1 MAAGRCGSI
10 ALCCHFIEI
19 RQLLT
24 ARLLDT
30 VGKFWY
36 IAGMFS
42 LLSDKLDDAFR
53 KMRGLSKISESNIK
67 GALRDV
73 RMALLDA
80 DVEYSVAREFI
91 AHVKEE
97 AMGEKVLKSVK
108 PGEQIVK
115 IFRDQLADLLGGDA
129 APLQLEPAPA
139 RILVV
144 GLNGAGKTTTSAKLA
159 RRLKMEGHKPLLV
172 ACDLIRPAAI
182 DQLATLAGQ
191 IEVPVYTPAASE
203 KDVIR
208 VAKDALKWA
217 AGQEHDVIIFDTAG
231 RQEVDEELVAELKK
245 LAKFLNAQE
254 SLLVAD
260 AATGQQAVRVA
271 QAFDQAVGLTGIIL
285 TKLDGDARGGAA
297 LSMRAITGKPIKYM
311 GEGEKLD
318 MFGPFVPQRMAD
330 RILGMGDIV
339 GLVEKAAEKIDQ
351 ESAMNSMTRMLSGEF
366 NFNDFLSQMKM
377 MQSLGPLEG
386 LLGLLPGFSKI
397 KKQLPEGAMDPK
409 RMKRMEAIVLS
420 MTPAERANYKL
431 LIPSR
436 RRRIAKGSGV
446 SEIEV
451 NRFIKNF
458 KEMKEMMGGKGKM
471 GGMMKN
477 LMKGAKGGM
486 PDMNAMMNGQG
497 GGMPDMSS
505 LMGQGGMP
513 DMSQMPDLSA
523 LMGGGAKP
531 KMPKGFGAFSGLFR
545 RR

>member
-1 MAAGRCGSI
+1 
-10 ALCCHFIEI
+10 
-19 RQLLT
+19 
-24 ARLLDT
+24 
-30 VGKFWY
+30 
-36 IAGMFS
+36 MFS
-42 LLSDKLDDAFR
+42 LLSDKLDDTFR
-53 KMRGLSKISESNIK
+53 KLRGLNKISESNI
-67 GALRDV
+67 ADAMREI

-91 AHVKEE
+91 AHVKEQ
-97 AMGEKVLKSVK
+97 AMGEAVLKTVK

-115 IFRDQLADLLGGDA
+115 IFRDQLAELLGGEA
-129 APLQLEPAPA
+129 AELNLTPPG

-159 RRLKMEGHKPLLV
+159 RRLKADGHKPLLV

-182 DQLATLAGQ
+182 DQLATLAKQ
-191 IEVPVYTPAASE
+191 IEVPVYTPSASE

-217 AGQEHDVIIFDTAG
+217 KEQEHDVIIFDTAG
-231 RQEVDEELVAELKK
+231 RQEVDEDLVEELRR
-245 LAKFLNAQE
+245 LAKFLEAQE

-271 QAFDQAVGLTGIIL
+271 QAFDKAVGLTGIIL

-297 LSMRAITGKPIKYM
+297 LSMRAVTGKPIKFV

-318 MFGPFVPQRMAD
+318 MFGPFVPVRMAD

-351 ESAMNSMTRMLSGEF
+351 ESAMNSVSRMMSGEF
-366 NFNDFLSQMKM
+366 NFNDFLSQMRM

-397 KKQLPEGAMDPK
+397 KKQLPEGALDPK
-409 RMKRMEAIVLS
+409 KMKRMEAIVLS

-458 KEMKEMMGGKGKM
+458 KQMKEMMGGKGKM
-471 GGMMKN
+471 GG
-477 LMKGAKGGM
+477 LMK
-486 PDMNAMMNGQG
+486 AMGKMGG
-497 GGMPDMSS
+497 GGMPAMPTMPEGGDMPDLSS
-505 LMGQGGMP
+505 LMGGAGGAG
-513 DMSQMPDLSA
+513 MPDLSA
-523 LMGGGAKP
+523 LMGGGGGKKP
-531 KMPKGFGAFSGLFR
+531 KMPGLGSMGGFGGFGSRFR
-545 RR
+545 RK

>member
-1 MAAGRCGSI
+1 
-10 ALCCHFIEI
+10 
-19 RQLLT
+19 
-24 ARLLDT
+24 
-30 VGKFWY
+30 
-36 IAGMFS
+36 MFS
-42 LLSDKLDDAFR
+42 LLSDKLDDTFR
-53 KMRGLSKISESNIK
+53 KLRGLSKISESNI
-67 GALRDV
+67 ADAMREI

-91 AHVKEE
+91 AHVKEQ
-97 AMGEKVLKSVK
+97 AMGVAVLKTVK

-115 IFRDQLADLLGGDA
+115 IFRDQLAELLGGEA
-129 APLQLEPAPA
+129 AELNLTPPA

-159 RRLKMEGHKPLLV
+159 RRLKAEGRKPLLV

-182 DQLATLAGQ
+182 DQLATLARQ
-191 IEVPVYTPAASE
+191 IEVPVYTPSASE

-217 AGQEHDVIIFDTAG
+217 ATQEHDVIIFDTAG
-231 RQEVDEELVAELKK
+231 RQEVDEALVDELRR
-245 LAKFLNAQE
+245 LAKFLEAQE
-254 SLLVAD
+254 ALLVAD

-297 LSMRAITGKPIKYM
+297 LSMRAVTGKPIKFV

-318 MFGPFVPQRMAD
+318 MFGPFVPVRMAD

-351 ESAMNSMTRMLSGEF
+351 ESAMNSMTRMMSGEF
-366 NFNDFLSQMKM
+366 NFNDFLSQMRM

-397 KKQLPEGAMDPK
+397 RKQLPEGALDPK
-409 RMKRMEAIVLS
+409 KMKRMEAIVLS

-458 KEMKEMMGGKGKM
+458 KQMKEMMGGKGKM
-471 GGMMKN
+471 GG
-477 LMKGAKGGM
+477 LMK
-486 PDMNAMMNGQG
+486 AMGKMKG
-497 GGMPDMSS
+497 GGMPDMSA
-505 LMGQGGMP
+505 MAQGGDMP
-513 DMSQMPDLSA
+513 DLSSMMGGGMPDLSA
-523 LMGGGAKP
+523 LMGGGKKP
-531 KMPKGFGAFSGLFR
+531 KMPGMGSMGGFGGMFR

>member
-1 MAAGRCGSI
+1 
-10 ALCCHFIEI
+10 
-19 RQLLT
+19 
-24 ARLLDT
+24 
-30 VGKFWY
+30 
-36 IAGMFS
+36 MFS
-42 LLSDKLDDAFR
+42 LLSDKLDDTFR
-53 KMRGLSKISESNIK
+53 KLRGLNKISESNI
-67 GALRDV
+67 ADAMREI

-91 AHVKEE
+91 AHVKEQ
-97 AMGEKVLKSVK
+97 AMGEAVLKTVK

-115 IFRDQLADLLGGDA
+115 IFRDQLAELLGGEA
-129 APLQLEPAPA
+129 AELNLTPPG

-159 RRLKMEGHKPLLV
+159 RRLKADGHKPLLV

-182 DQLATLAGQ
+182 DQLATLAKQ
-191 IEVPVYTPAASE
+191 IDVPVYTPSASE

-217 AGQEHDVIIFDTAG
+217 KEQEHDVIIFDTAG
-231 RQEVDEELVAELKK
+231 RQEVDEDLVEELRR
-245 LAKFLNAQE
+245 LAKFLEAQE

-271 QAFDQAVGLTGIIL
+271 QAFDKAVGLTGIIL

-297 LSMRAITGKPIKYM
+297 LSMRAVTGKPIKFV

-318 MFGPFVPQRMAD
+318 MFGPFVPVRMAD

-351 ESAMNSMTRMLSGEF
+351 ESAMNSMSRMMSGEF
-366 NFNDFLSQMKM
+366 NFNDFLSQMRM

-397 KKQLPEGAMDPK
+397 KKQLPEGALDPK
-409 RMKRMEAIVLS
+409 KMKRMEAIVLS

-458 KEMKEMMGGKGKM
+458 KQMKEMMGGKGKM
-471 GGMMKN
+471 GG
-477 LMKGAKGGM
+477 LMK
-486 PDMNAMMNGQG
+486 AMGKMGG
-497 GGMPDMSS
+497 GGMPAMPTMPQGGDMSDLSS
-505 LMGQGGMP
+505 LMGGAGGAG
-513 DMSQMPDLSA
+513 MPDLSA
-523 LMGGGAKP
+523 LMGGGGKKP
-531 KMPKGFGAFSGLFR
+531 KMPGMGSMGGFGGFGSRFR
-545 RR
+545 KKK

>member
-1 MAAGRCGSI
+1 
-10 ALCCHFIEI
+10 
-19 RQLLT
+19 
-24 ARLLDT
+24 
-30 VGKFWY
+30 
-36 IAGMFS
+36 MFS
-42 LLSDKLDDAFR
+42 LLSDKLDDTFR
-53 KMRGLSKISESNIK
+53 KLRGLSKISESNI
-67 GALRDV
+67 ADAMREI

-91 AHVKEE
+91 AHVKEQ
-97 AMGEKVLKSVK
+97 AMGVAVLKTVK

-115 IFRDQLADLLGGDA
+115 IFRDELADLLGGEA
-129 APLQLEPAPA
+129 AELNLTPPA
-139 RILVV
+139 RILMV

-159 RRLKMEGHKPLLV
+159 RRLKADGRKPLLV

-191 IEVPVYTPAASE
+191 IEVPVYTPSPSE

-231 RQEVDEELVAELKK
+231 RQEVDEALVEELRR
-245 LAKFLNAQE
+245 LARFLEPQE
-254 SLLVAD
+254 ALLVAD

-271 QAFDQAVGLTGIIL
+271 QAFDKAVGLTGIVL

-297 LSMRAITGKPIKYM
+297 LSMRAVTGKPIKFV

-318 MFGPFVPQRMAD
+318 MFGPFVPVRMAD

-351 ESAMNSMTRMLSGEF
+351 QSAMNSMNRMMSGEF
-366 NFNDFLSQMKM
+366 NFNDFLEQMRM
-377 MQSLGPLEG
+377 MQNLGPLEG
-386 LLGLLPGFSKI
+386 LLGLLPGFGKLR
-397 KKQLPEGAMDPK
+397 KQLPEGALDPK
-409 RMKRMEAIVLS
+409 KMKRMEAIVLS
-420 MTPAERANYKL
+420 MTPAERVNYKL

-458 KEMKEMMGGKGKM
+458 RQMKEMMSGKGKM
-471 GGMMKN
+471 GG
-477 LMKGAKGGM
+477 LMK
-486 PDMNAMMNGQG
+486 AMGKMKG
-497 GGMPDMSS
+497 GGMPDMSALAQGGGDMPDLS
-505 LMGQGGMP
+505 SMMGGGMP
-513 DMSQMPDLSA
+513 DFSA
-523 LMGGGAKP
+523 LMGGGGKKP
-531 KMPKGFGAFSGLFR
+531 KMPGMGSMGGFGGMFR

>member
-1 MAAGRCGSI
+1 
-10 ALCCHFIEI
+10 
-19 RQLLT
+19 
-24 ARLLDT
+24 
-30 VGKFWY
+30 
-36 IAGMFS
+36 MFS

-53 KMRGLSKISESNIK
+53 KLRGLSHISESNIK
-67 GALRDV
+67 EAMRDI

-91 AHVKEE
+91 AHVKEQ
-97 AMGEKVLKSVK
+97 ALGEKVLKTVK

-115 IFRDQLADLLGGDA
+115 IFRDELTELLGGDA
-129 APLQLEPAPA
+129 AGLNLTPPA
-139 RILVV
+139 RVLVV

-159 RRLKMEGHKPLLV
+159 RRLKAEGHKPLLV
-172 ACDLIRPAAI
+172 ACDLVRPAAI
-182 DQLATLAGQ
+182 DQLATLAAQ
-191 IEVPVYTPAASE
+191 IDVPVYTPSAAE

-208 VAKDALKWA
+208 VAKDALRWA
-217 AGQEHDVIIFDTAG
+217 EGQEHDVLIFDTAG
-231 RQEVDEELVAELKK
+231 RQEVDEPLVAELRK
-245 LAKFLNAQE
+245 LAKFLKPQE
-254 SLLVAD
+254 ALLVAD

-271 QAFDQAVGLTGIIL
+271 QTFDQAVGLTGIIL

-297 LSMRAITGKPIKYM
+297 LSMRAVTGKPIKYI

-339 GLVEKAAEKIDQ
+339 GLVEKAAEKID
-351 ESAMNSMTRMLSGEF
+351 EKSAMSSVSRMMSGEF
-366 NFNDFLSQMKM
+366 NFNDFLNQMRM

-397 KKQLPEGAMDPK
+397 RKMLPENALDPK

-420 MTPAERANYKL
+420 MTKAERLNYKL

-458 KEMKEMMGGKGKM
+458 KEMKEMMGGKGPM
-471 GGMMKN
+471 GSMIKNMMKAHGGKMPAMPGLPSGN
-477 LMKGAKGGM
+477 GGAPTGAG
-486 PDMNAMMNGQG
+486 
-497 GGMPDMSS
+497 
-505 LMGQGGMP
+505 
-513 DMSQMPDLSA
+513 MPDLSA
-523 LMGGGAKP
+523 MMGGDAKP
-531 KMPKGFGAFSGLFR
+531 DMSKLPDLSALSELAGMGGKNKAPRIPKGFGAFSGLFR
-545 RR
+545 KR

>member
-1 MAAGRCGSI
+1 
-10 ALCCHFIEI
+10 
-19 RQLLT
+19 
-24 ARLLDT
+24 
-30 VGKFWY
+30 
-36 IAGMFS
+36 MFS
-42 LLSDKLDDAFR
+42 LLSDKLDDTFR
-53 KMRGLSKISESNIK
+53 KLRGLNKISESNI
-67 GALRDV
+67 ADAMREI

-91 AHVKEE
+91 AHVKEQS
-97 AMGEKVLKSVK
+97 MGEAVLKTVK

-115 IFRDQLADLLGGDA
+115 IFRDQLAELLGGEA
-129 APLQLEPAPA
+129 AELNLTPPG

-159 RRLKMEGHKPLLV
+159 RRLKADGHKPLLV

-182 DQLATLAGQ
+182 DQLATLAKQ
-191 IEVPVYTPAASE
+191 IDVPVYTPSASE

-217 AGQEHDVIIFDTAG
+217 KEQEHDVIIFDTAG
-231 RQEVDEELVAELKK
+231 RQEVDEDLVEELRR
-245 LAKFLNAQE
+245 LAKFLEAQE

-271 QAFDQAVGLTGIIL
+271 QAFDKAVGLTGIIL

-297 LSMRAITGKPIKYM
+297 LSMRAVTGKPIKFV

-318 MFGPFVPQRMAD
+318 MFGPFVPVRMAD

-351 ESAMNSMTRMLSGEF
+351 ESAMNSMSRMMSGEF
-366 NFNDFLSQMKM
+366 NFNDFLSQMRM

-397 KKQLPEGAMDPK
+397 KKQLPEGALDPK
-409 RMKRMEAIVLS
+409 KMKRMEAIVLS

-458 KEMKEMMGGKGKM
+458 KQMKEMMGGKGKM
-471 GGMMKN
+471 GG
-477 LMKGAKGGM
+477 LMK
-486 PDMNAMMNGQG
+486 AMGKMGG
-497 GGMPDMSS
+497 GGMPAMPTMPEGGDMPDLSS
-505 LMGQGGMP
+505 LMGGAGGAG
-513 DMSQMPDLSA
+513 MPDLSA
-523 LMGGGAKP
+523 LMGGGGGKKP
-531 KMPKGFGAFSGLFR
+531 KMPGMGSMGGFGGFGSRFR
-545 RR
+545 RK

>member
-1 MAAGRCGSI
+1 
-10 ALCCHFIEI
+10 
-19 RQLLT
+19 
-24 ARLLDT
+24 
-30 VGKFWY
+30 
-36 IAGMFS
+36 MFS
-42 LLSDKLDDAFR
+42 LLSDKLDDTFR
-53 KMRGLSKISESNIK
+53 KLRGLNKISESNIK
-67 GALRDV
+67 EALREI

-91 AHVKEE
+91 NHVKEE
-97 AMGEKVLKSVK
+97 AMGEAVLKTVK

-115 IFRDQLADLLGGDA
+115 IFRDHLAELLGGDA
-129 APLQLEPAPA
+129 AGLALEPAPA

-159 RRLKMEGHKPLLV
+159 RRLKLDGHKPLLV

-191 IEVPVYTPAASE
+191 IEVPVYTPAAGE

-231 RQEVDEELVAELKK
+231 RQEVDEDLIAELKK
-245 LAKFLNAQE
+245 LAKFLEARE

-271 QAFDQAVGLTGIIL
+271 QSFDAAVGLTGIIL

-297 LSMRAITGKPIKYM
+297 LSMRAVTGKPIKYI

-318 MFGPFVPQRMAD
+318 MFGAFVPQRMAD

-339 GLVEKAAEKIDQ
+339 GLVEKAAEKIDH
-351 ESAMNSMTRMLSGEF
+351 ESAMNSMNRMMSGEF
-366 NFNDFLSQMKM
+366 NFNDFLGQMRM
-377 MQSLGPLEG
+377 MQNMGPLEG
-386 LLGLLPGFSKI
+386 LLGLLPGFGKI
-397 KKQLPEGAMDPK
+397 RKQLPDDALDPK

-458 KEMKEMMGGKGKM
+458 KEMKEMMSGKGKM
-471 GGMMKN
+471 GG
-477 LMKGAKGGM
+477 LMKSMMKGGM
-486 PDMNAMMNGQG
+486 PKMPA
-497 GGMPDMSS
+497 GMPQMPADGSAPDLS
-505 LMGQGGMP
+505 ALMGNGGTP

-523 LMGGGAKP
+523 LMGGGGKRP
-531 KMPKGFGAFSGLFR
+531 KGPQGFGAFSGLFR

>member
-1 MAAGRCGSI
+1 
-10 ALCCHFIEI
+10 
-19 RQLLT
+19 
-24 ARLLDT
+24 
-30 VGKFWY
+30 
-36 IAGMFS
+36 MFS
-42 LLSDKLDDAFR
+42 LLSDKLDDTFR
-53 KMRGLSKISESNIK
+53 KLRGLSKISESNI
-67 GALRDV
+67 ADAMREI

-80 DVEYSVAREFI
+80 DVEYSVAREFM
-91 AHVKEE
+91 AHVKEQ
-97 AMGEKVLKSVK
+97 AMGVAVLKTVK

-115 IFRDQLADLLGGDA
+115 IFRDELAALLGGEA
-129 APLQLEPAPA
+129 AELNLTPPA

-159 RRLKMEGHKPLLV
+159 RRLKAEGRKPLLV

-182 DQLATLAGQ
+182 DQLATLAKQ
-191 IEVPVYTPAASE
+191 IEVPVYTPAATE

-217 AGQEHDVIIFDTAG
+217 KEQEHDVMIFDTAG
-231 RQEVDEELVAELKK
+231 RQEVDEALVEELRK
-245 LAKFLNAQE
+245 LAKFLEPQE
-254 SLLVAD
+254 ALLVAD

-271 QAFDQAVGLTGIIL
+271 QTFDQAVGLTGIIL

-297 LSMRAITGKPIKYM
+297 LSMRAVTGKPIKFV

-318 MFGPFVPQRMAD
+318 MFGPFVPVRMAD

-351 ESAMNSMTRMLSGEF
+351 ESAMNSMNRMMSGEF
-366 NFNDFLSQMKM
+366 NFNDFLSQMRM
-377 MQSLGPLEG
+377 MQNLGPLEG

-397 KKQLPEGAMDPK
+397 KKQLPEGALDPK
-409 RMKRMEAIVLS
+409 KMKRMEAIVLS

-458 KEMKEMMGGKGKM
+458 KQMKEMMGGKGKM
-471 GGMMKN
+471 GGLMKAMGMMK
-477 LMKGAKGGM
+477 
-486 PDMNAMMNGQG
+486 G
-497 GGMPDMSS
+497 GGMPDMSAMPQGGDMPDLS
-505 LMGQGGMP
+505 SMMGGGMP
-513 DMSQMPDLSA
+513 DLSS
-523 LMGGGAKP
+523 LMGGGGKKP
-531 KMPKGFGAFSGLFR
+531 KMPGLGSMGGFGGMFR
-545 RR
+545 RRR

>member
-1 MAAGRCGSI
+1 
-10 ALCCHFIEI
+10 
-19 RQLLT
+19 
-24 ARLLDT
+24 
-30 VGKFWY
+30 
-36 IAGMFS
+36 MFS
-42 LLSDKLDDAFR
+42 LLSDKLDDTFR
-53 KMRGLSKISESNIK
+53 KLRGLNKISESNI
-67 GALRDV
+67 ADAMREI

-91 AHVKEE
+91 AHVKEQ
-97 AMGEKVLKSVK
+97 AMGEAVLKTVK

-115 IFRDQLADLLGGDA
+115 IFRDQLAELLGGEA
-129 APLQLEPAPA
+129 AELNLTPPG

-159 RRLKMEGHKPLLV
+159 RRLKADGHKPLLV

-182 DQLATLAGQ
+182 DQLATLAKQ
-191 IEVPVYTPAASE
+191 IEVPVYTPSASE

-217 AGQEHDVIIFDTAG
+217 KEQEHDVIIFDTAG
-231 RQEVDEELVAELKK
+231 RQEVDEDLVEELRR
-245 LAKFLNAQE
+245 LAKFLEAQE

-271 QAFDQAVGLTGIIL
+271 QAFDKAVGLTGIIL

-297 LSMRAITGKPIKYM
+297 LSMRAVTGKPIKFV

-318 MFGPFVPQRMAD
+318 MFGPFVPVRMAD

-351 ESAMNSMTRMLSGEF
+351 ESAMNSMNRMMSGEF
-366 NFNDFLSQMKM
+366 NFNDFLSQMRM

-397 KKQLPEGAMDPK
+397 KKQLPEGALDPK
-409 RMKRMEAIVLS
+409 KMKRMEAIVLS

-458 KEMKEMMGGKGKM
+458 KQMKEMMGGKGKM
-471 GGMMKN
+471 GG
-477 LMKGAKGGM
+477 LMK
-486 PDMNAMMNGQG
+486 AMGKMGG
-497 GGMPDMSS
+497 GGMPAMPTMPQGGDMPDLSS
-505 LMGQGGMP
+505 LMGGTGAAG
-513 DMSQMPDLSA
+513 MPDLSA
-523 LMGGGAKP
+523 LMGGGGGKKP
-531 KMPKGFGAFSGLFR
+531 KMPGMGSMGGFGGFGSRFR
-545 RR
+545 RK

>member
-1 MAAGRCGSI
+1 
-10 ALCCHFIEI
+10 
-19 RQLLT
+19 
-24 ARLLDT
+24 
-30 VGKFWY
+30 
-36 IAGMFS
+36 MFS
-42 LLSDKLDDAFR
+42 ILSDKLDDAFR
-53 KMRGLSKISESNIK
+53 KMRGQSKISESNIK
-67 GALRDV
+67 DALRDV

-115 IFRDQLADLLGGDA
+115 IFRDQLAELLGGDA

-139 RILVV
+139 RVLVV

-159 RRLKMEGHKPLLV
+159 RRLKMEGRKPLLV

-191 IEVPVYTPAASE
+191 IDVPVYTPSATE

-217 AGQEHDVIIFDTAG
+217 SGLEHDVIIFDTAG
-231 RQEVDEELVAELKK
+231 RQEVDEDLVAELKK

-271 QAFDQAVGLTGIIL
+271 QAFDNAVGLTGIIL

-351 ESAMNSMTRMLSGEF
+351 ESAMNSMTRMMSGEF

-397 KKQLPEGAMDPK
+397 RKQLPEGAMDPK

-477 LMKGAKGGM
+477 LMKSAGGAKGGM
-486 PDMNAMMNGQG
+486 PDMSALMGGQAG
-497 GGMPDMSS
+497 EMPDMSA

-513 DMSQMPDLSA
+513 DLSQMPDLSE
-523 LMGGGAKP
+523 LMGGGGKAP
-531 KMPKGFGAFSGLFR
+531 KMLKGMGAFNGLFR
-545 RR
+545 RRR

>member
-1 MAAGRCGSI
+1 
-10 ALCCHFIEI
+10 
-19 RQLLT
+19 
-24 ARLLDT
+24 
-30 VGKFWY
+30 
-36 IAGMFS
+36 MFS
-42 LLSDKLDDAFR
+42 LLSDKLDDTFR
-53 KMRGLSKISESNIK
+53 KLRGLSKISESNI
-67 GALRDV
+67 ADAMREI

-91 AHVKEE
+91 AHVKEQ
-97 AMGEKVLKSVK
+97 AMGVAVLKTVK

-115 IFRDQLADLLGGDA
+115 IFRDELADLLGGEA
-129 APLQLEPAPA
+129 AELNLTPPA
-139 RILVV
+139 RILMV

-159 RRLKMEGHKPLLV
+159 RRLKAEGRKPLLV

-191 IEVPVYTPAASE
+191 IEVPVYTPSPSE

-231 RQEVDEELVAELKK
+231 RQEVDEALVEELRR
-245 LAKFLNAQE
+245 LARFLEPQE
-254 SLLVAD
+254 ALLVAD

-271 QAFDQAVGLTGIIL
+271 QAFDKAVGLTGIVL

-297 LSMRAITGKPIKYM
+297 LSMRAVTGKPIKFV

-318 MFGPFVPQRMAD
+318 MFGPFVPVRMAD

-351 ESAMNSMTRMLSGEF
+351 QSAMNSMNRMMSGEF
-366 NFNDFLSQMKM
+366 NFNDFLEQMRM
-377 MQSLGPLEG
+377 MQNLGPLEG
-386 LLGLLPGFSKI
+386 LLGLLPGFGKLR
-397 KKQLPEGAMDPK
+397 KQLPEGALDPK
-409 RMKRMEAIVLS
+409 KMKRMEAIVLS
-420 MTPAERANYKL
+420 MTPAERVNYKL

-458 KEMKEMMGGKGKM
+458 RQMKEMMSGKGKM
-471 GGMMKN
+471 GG
-477 LMKGAKGGM
+477 LMK
-486 PDMNAMMNGQG
+486 AMGKMKG
-497 GGMPDMSS
+497 GGMPDMSALAQGGGDMPELS
-505 LMGQGGMP
+505 SMMGGGMP
-513 DMSQMPDLSA
+513 DFSA
-523 LMGGGAKP
+523 LMGGGGKKP
-531 KMPKGFGAFSGLFR
+531 KMPGMGSMGGFGGMFR

>member
-1 MAAGRCGSI
+1 
-10 ALCCHFIEI
+10 
-19 RQLLT
+19 
-24 ARLLDT
+24 
-30 VGKFWY
+30 
-36 IAGMFS
+36 
-42 LLSDKLDDAFR
+42 
-53 KMRGLSKISESNIK
+53 
-67 GALRDV
+67 
-73 RMALLDA
+73 
-80 DVEYSVAREFI
+80 
-91 AHVKEE
+91 
-97 AMGEKVLKSVK
+97 
-108 PGEQIVK
+108 
-115 IFRDQLADLLGGDA
+115 
-129 APLQLEPAPA
+129 
-139 RILVV
+139 
-144 GLNGAGKTTTSAKLA
+144 
-159 RRLKMEGHKPLLV
+159 
-172 ACDLIRPAAI
+172 
-182 DQLATLAGQ
+182 
-191 IEVPVYTPAASE
+191 
-203 KDVIR
+203 
-208 VAKDALKWA
+208 
-217 AGQEHDVIIFDTAG
+217 
-231 RQEVDEELVAELKK
+231 
-245 LAKFLNAQE
+245 
-254 SLLVAD
+254 
-260 AATGQQAVRVA
+260 
-271 QAFDQAVGLTGIIL
+271 
-285 TKLDGDARGGAA
+285 
-297 LSMRAITGKPIKYM
+297 MRAITGKPIKYM

-351 ESAMNSMTRMLSGEF
+351 ESAMNSMARMMSGEF

-458 KEMKEMMGGKGKM
+458 KDMKEMMGGKGKM

-486 PDMNAMMNGQG
+486 PDMSAMMNGQG

-523 LMGGGAKP
+523 LMGGGGAKP
-531 KMPKGFGAFSGLFR
+531 KMPKGIGAFSGLFR